1 MCRAYYRITIFNKV
15 CVRTNF
21 PVNWHKMP
29 SHKENKP
36 ITDSIQQHHEKMVDR
51 YLDGCVV
58 SELNIMKRMLISS
71 NDNDNSEGARHI
83 RKHGSRPTLA
93 LMAHILLKKQAR
105 VKRTKNLLTIA
116 QSVNNEPG
124 LLQSSYMDQSDTQ
137 KFTALYNLPLQ
148 FWARPK
154 TLHICT
160 HCSVVSHADCWYM
173 PVRDGCKI
181 ARFCSKSCLK
191 SSWKLGHKPHCRADS
206 PVAYEINL
214 FYSMAPT
221 LFEYYRLPESHRA
234 KTPFWEVSCADV
246 YGEKLQFRPLKL
258 TRDVKAM
265 FEGFIPREG
274 FHAVLTQPYKILC
287 LMIWSESNNRPFYQP
302 MVIRADMRTKNLT
315 GLTRRNKQDYKDL
328 WQ

>member
-1 MCRAYYRITIFNKV
+1 
-15 CVRTNF
+15 
-21 PVNWHKMP
+21 MP

-160 HCSVVSHADCWYM
+160 HCSVVSHADCWFMQIVGTCQYVM
-173 PVRDGCKI
+173 V
-181 ARFCSKSCLK
+181 A
-191 SSWKLGHKPHCRADS
+191 KLLDFVQNH
-206 PVAYEINL
+206 V
-214 FYSMAPT
+214 
-221 LFEYYRLPESHRA
+221 
-234 KTPFWEVSCADV
+234 
-246 YGEKLQFRPLKL
+246 
-258 TRDVKAM
+258 
-265 FEGFIPREG
+265 
-274 FHAVLTQPYKILC
+274 
-287 LMIWSESNNRPFYQP
+287 
-302 MVIRADMRTKNLT
+302 
-315 GLTRRNKQDYKDL
+315 
-328 WQ
+328 